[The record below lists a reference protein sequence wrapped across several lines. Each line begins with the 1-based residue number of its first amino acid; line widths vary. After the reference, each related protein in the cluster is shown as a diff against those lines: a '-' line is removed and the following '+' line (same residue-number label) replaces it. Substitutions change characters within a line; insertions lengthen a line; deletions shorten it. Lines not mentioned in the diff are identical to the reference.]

1 MGHHHHH
8 HHHHHSSGHI
18 DDDDKHMLEL
28 KEGYSLEE
36 LRRILEVYPSNEVFE
51 YFYNAL
57 LSEMIT
63 DIQIF
68 FNDDNLTIG
77 DLSEGEKSFY
87 YLKQPLSLYPYD
99 VPDYA

>member
-1 MGHHHHH
+1 M
-8 HHHHHSSGHI
+8 
-18 DDDDKHMLEL
+18 

-77 DLSEGEKSFY
+77 DLSEGEKKLLL
-87 YLKQPLSLYPYD
+87 LKAAFEFVAQEDSLFMLD
-99 VPDYA
+99 EPDSHIHLDNKKHIIDILE